1 MPENVEQFL
10 KTDNEMRRLWVNANA
25 TEKHSRFSI
34 LGLTVFI
41 WIILFHISGLSHQ
54 HEQLECRSTMWEG
67 GEGVEVLRQIGI
79 GCTNELPQK

>member
-10 KTDNEMRRLWVNANA
+10 KTDNEMRVLWMNANA
-25 TEKHSRFSI
+25 TEEHTCIVI
-34 LGLTVFI
+34 LFWSWTVFI

-54 HEQLECRSTMWEG
+54 HEELECRSTMWEG
-67 GEGVEVLRQIGI
+67 GEVLSQIGI

>member
-10 KTDNEMRRLWVNANA
+10 KTDNEMRMLWMNANGP
-25 TEKHSRFSI
+25 EKHM
-34 LGLTVFI
+34 TVFI

-54 HEQLECRSTMWEG
+54 HEELECRSTMWDGGEG
-67 GEGVEVLRQIGI
+67 GEVLSQIGI